1 MEGNFPQK
9 NSNTD
14 SISTNPLRCKMKTQI
29 LKRTLLATCI
39 AVAAASNLS
48 QAGSTSPQR
57 IIGGVEVSS
66 GTQRIIGGIEASS
79 GNYPWI
85 VSVQSSDGS
94 HFCGASLI
102 DKQWVM
108 TAAHCVPNTAAS
120 DIRVVVS
127 EYNTAK
133 VDQGEQIRNVEKI
146 IMHAQYNSETNDNDI
161 ALLKLKTAA
170 TSEAVTR
177 ITPELMQGLK
187 EGTALTVMGWGN
199 LSTTGEQF
207 PEKLNQVQVP
217 LVSNASCK
225 TSYSNLTENML
236 CAGYTQGGKDSCQ
249 GDSGGPLVYQLD
261 GKWHQVGVVSFG
273 QGCAEANYPGVY
285 TRVEKYTDWITAQMQ
300 GSNTGTGTGDTGV
313 GTDTGDTG
321 TGTDT
326 GDTETGTGSN
336 IFNLPN
342 VIEVFSYDGKA
353 EDLTIPLENTLSTSI
368 QIMGIRIEDSSF
380 SLGTSSCETTLEPKQ
395 QCEVN
400 IRYSP
405 NNDSPF
411 VSAIM
416 NIDLVDGSTVAITL
430 QGENLTTWDSELG
443 DDTQGTNDEAWE
455 IEPIQWYSDSD
466 AWQDTETGFELD
478 NSAMYIEENKAVL
491 EAVVQGPGVLNFDF
505 KFENDIEA
513 NRVTYFVDGQA
524 VRTVRG
530 AQNSIDQHSTQLS
543 AGSHRITWTY
553 EKKEAASAKFSLD
566 NIQYQASETNN
577 DATNPNT
584 EDQWLDDGFFSD
596 QDDQWFNEESLSDA
610 EFDALFQ
617 DDELNKQWSNS
628 NYSTF

>member
-1 MEGNFPQK
+1 
-9 NSNTD
+9 
-14 SISTNPLRCKMKTQI
+14 
-29 LKRTLLATCI
+29 
-39 AVAAASNLS
+39 
-48 QAGSTSPQR
+48 
-57 IIGGVEVSS
+57 
-66 GTQRIIGGIEASS
+66 
-79 GNYPWI
+79 
-85 VSVQSSDGS
+85 
-94 HFCGASLI
+94 
-102 DKQWVM
+102 
-108 TAAHCVPNTAAS
+108 
-120 DIRVVVS
+120 VVVS

-177 ITPELMQGLK
+177 ITPKLMQGLK

-207 PEKLNQVQVP
+207 PDKLNQVQVP

-285 TRVEKYTDWITAQMQ
+285 TRVENYADWITAQMQ
-300 GSNTGTGTGDTGV
+300 GSNTGDA
-313 GTDTGDTG
+313 GTDTGNTG

-326 GDTETGTGSN
+326 GSTETGTDTGNTGTTTGSS

-342 VIEVFSYDGKA
+342 IIEVFSYDGNS
-353 EDLTIPLENTLSTSI
+353 EDLAIPLENTLSTSI
-368 QIMGIRIEDSSF
+368 QIAGIRIEDSDF
-380 SLGTSSCETTLEPKQ
+380 SLGTSSCATTLEAKQ

-400 IRYSP
+400 IRYTP
-405 NNDSPF
+405 NDDSPF

-416 NIDLVDGSTVAITL
+416 NIDLVDGSSVAITL
-430 QGENLTTWDSELG
+430 RGENLTTW
-443 DDTQGTNDEAWE
+443 GTEFSDEAQVDNNDEAWG

-466 AWQDTETGFELD
+466 AWQTTETGFALD
-478 NSAMYIEENKAVL
+478 NSAMYVKEDKAIL

-505 KFENDIEA
+505 KFENDSEA
-513 NRVTYFVDGQA
+513 NSVTYFVDGQA
-524 VRTVRG
+524 VRTVKG
-530 AQNSIDQHSTQLS
+530 TQNSVDQHSTQLS

-566 NIQYQASETNN
+566 NIQYQASEADNN
-577 DATNPNT
+577 TTSPDDDFSS
-584 EDQWLDDGFFSD
+584 DQDNQWFNDDDFSD
-596 QDDQWFNEESLSDA
+596 QDNQWFNNDDFSEQWDEEYLSDA
-610 EFDALFQ
+610 EFDALFK
-617 DDELNKQWSNS
+617 DDESSKQWNNS
-628 NYSTF
+628 NYSSF

>member
-1 MEGNFPQK
+1 
-9 NSNTD
+9 
-14 SISTNPLRCKMKTQI
+14 MKTQI
-29 LKRTLLATCI
+29 LKKTLLATCI
-39 AVAAASNLS
+39 AVAATSSLS

-57 IIGGVEVSS
+57 IIGG
-66 GTQRIIGGIEASS
+66 IETSS

-108 TAAHCVPNTAAS
+108 TAAHCLPNTAAS

-133 VDQGEQIRNVEKI
+133 VDQGEQIKNIEKI
-146 IMHAQYNSETNDNDI
+146 IMHAQYNSETNNNDI

-207 PEKLNQVQVP
+207 PDKPNQVQVP

-225 TSYSNLTENML
+225 TSYSNLTENMV

-285 TRVEKYTDWITAQMQ
+285 TRVEKYADWITTQIQ
-300 GSNTGTGTGDTGV
+300 GNNT

-321 TGTDT
+321 TGTNSDT
-326 GDTETGTGSN
+326 GDTGTDTGDTGTGTATGSN

-342 VIEVFSYDGKA
+342 VIEVFSYDGNA
-353 EDLTIPLENTLSTSI
+353 EDLTIPLENTLSSSI
-368 QIMGIRIEDSSF
+368 QIAGIRIEDSDF
-380 SLGTSSCETTLEPKQ
+380 SLGTSSCATTLEVKQ
-395 QCEVN
+395 QCDVN
-400 IRYSP
+400 IRYTP
-405 NNDSPF
+405 NDNSPF

-416 NIDLVDGSTVAITL
+416 NIDLVDGSSVAVTL
-430 QGENLTTWDSELG
+430 QGENLATWEGGFDNE
-443 DDTQGTNDEAWE
+443 TQAGTNDDAGG
-455 IEPIQWYSDSD
+455 IESFQWYSDSD
-466 AWQDTETGFELD
+466 AWQATETDTGDTGFSLD
-478 NSAMYIEENKAVL
+478 NSAMYVEENKAVL
-491 EAVVQGPGVLNFDF
+491 EAIVKGPGVLNFDF
-505 KFENDIEA
+505 KFENDVEA
-513 NRVTYFVDGQA
+513 NSVTYFVDGQA
-524 VRTVRG
+524 VRTVKG

-553 EKKEAASAKFSLD
+553 EKKQAASAKFSLE
-566 NIQYQASETNN
+566 NIQYQASETDD
-577 DATNPNT
+577 DATSSNT
-584 EDQWLDDGFFSD
+584 DSSSEQDNQWLDDSFFSDEDDQWLDDSFFSE
-596 QDDQWFNEESLSDA
+596 QDNQWLNEESLSDA
-610 EFDALFQ
+610 EFDALFK
-617 DDELNKQWSNS
+617 DDESSKQWSNS
-628 NYSTF
+628 NYSNF